1 MSEVKKRKRQ
11 PKREESKQLKKIR
24 DKHLQKHVLE
34 VELVVSE
41 NQRRFLLSTME
52 DLRIIH
58 NTLVGELMKNY
69 KQMIRTKR
77 FKNIQKDLILISKQL
92 KSLDKESKEFKKKEK
107 ELKTKQNAL
116 YDEKELMLKEF
127 DVTFDFIR
135 KEGEKLNKH
144 NYQKP
149 DAVTTWSISD
159 HIWSGMEKVLYSTG
173 RTLSFYKKG
182 KFPTLQGKQAE
193 RCIIL
198 KHNDEFNKPQKDKPL
213 GWYVSFQGQYFPLK
227 PKKND
232 LFVEETLSYILKYME
247 NGKTIDERN
256 VQAFLKEQPLI
267 DTYRVCNNRIVHKQ
281 IRGKDRFFVQMT
293 LEGKAVPKR
302 KKDGT
307 YRHIKGVGRIG
318 VDLGTSTVAYV
329 TDREVGLQNLAER
342 STKRTLKNERKLK
355 QLQRKANWSRYKNN
369 LTNYKYDGT
378 IKRGIRL
385 EWKQSNRYKKLMLEI
400 KELHRKNA
408 ASRKYAI
415 HELTNHLRSIGDEV
429 IIEPMN
435 FKALQKRSKEVT
447 KNKKGKFNSRKR
459 YGKSLLN
466 RNPGYLKECLK
477 KNFTYREI
485 DIWDYRA
492 SQYDHKNGVFE
503 KKKLSKRMH
512 QFDDGII
519 VQRDLYAAFLLK
531 CANED
536 LKQINQ
542 ELCDQSFDSFKKLH
556 DEFILYVQSYK
567 IKLLNSGIK
576 MS

>member
-1 MSEVKKRKRQ
+1 MSKVKTRQRK
-11 PKREESKQLKKIR
+11 PKSEEAKQLKKIR
-24 DKHLQKHVLE
+24 DKHLSNHVLE

-52 DLRIIH
+52 DLRMIR
-58 NTLVGELMKNY
+58 NTLVGELMKIY

-77 FKNIQKDLILISKQL
+77 FKTVQKDLILISNQL
-92 KSLDKESKEFKKKEK
+92 KSLNKKSKDFKTKEK
-107 ELKTKQNAL
+107 DLKAKQKAL
-116 YDEKELMLKEF
+116 YDEKESMLKEF
-127 DVTFDFIR
+127 EVTFDFIR
-135 KEGEKLNKH
+135 KMGEKLNQNK
-144 NYQKP
+144 YQKP

-159 HIWSGMEKVLYSTG
+159 NIWSGMEKILYSDG
-173 RTLSFYKKG
+173 KKLSFYEKG

-198 KHNDEFNKPQKDKPL
+198 KYNDELNPQKNKPL
-213 GWYVSFQGQYFPLK
+213 GWYVSFQKNDFPFK
-227 PKKND
+227 IKAND
-232 LFVEETLSYILKYME
+232 LFVEETLSHILKYME
-247 NGKTIDERN
+247 EGQAIDERN
-256 VQAFLKEQPLI
+256 VQAFLKEQPLT
-267 DTYRVCNNRIVHKQ
+267 DTYRVCNNRMVHKQ
-281 IRGKDRFFVQMT
+281 IRGKDRFYLQIT

-307 YRHIKGVGRIG
+307 YRHKKGIGRIG
-318 VDLGTSTVAYV
+318 VDLGMSTIAYM
-329 TDREVGLQNLAER
+329 TDQEIGLQDLAER
-342 STKRTLKNERKLK
+342 TTKRTLKNERKLK

-369 LTNYKYDGT
+369 LNNYKYDGT

-385 EWKQSNRYKKLMLEI
+385 EWKQSNRYKKLMLEV

-415 HELTNHLRSIGDEV
+415 HELTNHLRSLGDEV
-429 IIEPMN
+429 VIEPMN
-435 FKALQKRSKEVT
+435 FKGLQKKSKEVT
-447 KNKKGKFNSRKR
+447 KNKKGKFNTRKR

-477 KNFTYREI
+477 KKFNYKEV
-485 DIWDYRA
+485 DIWNYKA

-512 QFDDGII
+512 QFDDGTT
-519 VQRDLYAAFLLK
+519 VQRDLYAAFLLR
-531 CANED
+531 CTDED

-542 ELCDQSFDSFKKLH
+542 LLCDEYFDSFKKLH
-556 DEFILYVQSYK
+556 DEFVWYVQHHK

-576 MS
+576 IK

>member
-1 MSEVKKRKRQ
+1 
-11 PKREESKQLKKIR
+11 
-24 DKHLQKHVLE
+24 
-34 VELVVSE
+34 
-41 NQRRFLLSTME
+41 
-52 DLRIIH
+52 
-58 NTLVGELMKNY
+58 
-69 KQMIRTKR
+69 
-77 FKNIQKDLILISKQL
+77 
-92 KSLDKESKEFKKKEK
+92 
-107 ELKTKQNAL
+107 
-116 YDEKELMLKEF
+116 
-127 DVTFDFIR
+127 
-135 KEGEKLNKH
+135 
-144 NYQKP
+144 
-149 DAVTTWSISD
+149 
-159 HIWSGMEKVLYSTG
+159 MEKVLYSSG
-173 RTLSFYKKG
+173 KTLSFYKKG
-182 KFPTLQGKQAE
+182 KFPTLQGKQAK

-198 KHNDEFNKPQKDKPL
+198 KYNDELNPQKNNPL

-227 PKKND
+227 MKKND

-247 NGKTIDERN
+247 NGKAIDERN

-281 IRGKDRFFVQMT
+281 IRGKDRFFVQIT

-302 KKDGT
+302 KKDGI
-307 YRHIKGVGRIG
+307 YRHTKGVGRIG

-329 TDREVGLQNLAER
+329 TDQEVGLQNLAER

-355 QLQRKANWSRYKNN
+355 HLQRKANWSRYKNN

-385 EWKQSNRYKKLMLEI
+385 EWKQSNRYKKLQQQI
-400 KELHRKNA
+400 KELHRQNA

-435 FKALQKRSKEVT
+435 FKALQKKSKEVT
-447 KNKKGKFNSRKR
+447 QNKKGKFNSRKR

-477 KNFTYREI
+477 KKFIYKEVS
-485 DIWDYRA
+485 IWDYKA

-512 QFDDGII
+512 QFDDGTI
-519 VQRDLYAAFLLK
+519 VQRDLYSAFLLR
-531 CANED
+531 CTNDD

-542 ELCDQSFDSFKKLH
+542 ELCDRYFDSFKKLH
-556 DEFILYVQSYK
+556 DEFILYIQNNK
-567 IKLLNSGIK
+567 IKLLNSGVKIN
-576 MS
+576 

>member
-1 MSEVKKRKRQ
+1 MSEVKKRQRQ
-11 PKREESKQLKKIR
+11 PKSEESKQLKKIR
-24 DKHLQKHVLE
+24 DKHLKNHVLE

-52 DLRIIH
+52 ELRIIR
-58 NTLVGELMKNY
+58 NTLVGQLTNNY
-69 KQMIRTKR
+69 EQMIRTKR
-77 FKNIQKDLILISKQL
+77 FKAIQKD
-92 KSLDKESKEFKKKEK
+92 FKKKEK
-107 ELKTKQNAL
+107 ELKAKQKTL
-116 YDEKELMLKEF
+116 YDEKESMLKEF
-127 DVTFDFIR
+127 NVTFDFIR
-135 KEGEKLNKH
+135 KMGEKLNQKK
-144 NYQKP
+144 YQKP

-159 HIWSGMEKVLYSTG
+159 NIWSGMEKVLYSNG
-173 RTLSFYKKG
+173 KTLSFYKKG

-198 KHNDEFNKPQKDKPL
+198 KYNDEFKKPQKNKPL
-213 GWYVSFQGQYFPLK
+213 GWYVSFKKESFPLK
-227 PKKND
+227 IKEND
-232 LFVEETLSYILKYME
+232 LFVEETLSHILKYME
-247 NGKTIDERN
+247 DGKAIDERN
-256 VQAFLKEQPLI
+256 VQAFLKEQPLT
-267 DTYRVCNNRIVHKQ
+267 DTYRICNNRIVHKQ
-281 IRGKDRFFVQMT
+281 IRGKNRFYLQIT

-307 YRHIKGVGRIG
+307 YRHTKGVGRIG

-329 TDREVGLQNLAER
+329 NDKEVGLQNLAER

-369 LTNYKYDGT
+369 LTNYNYDGT

-385 EWKQSNRYKKLMLEI
+385 EWKCSNRYKKLQQQI

-415 HELTNHLRSIGDEV
+415 NELTNHLRSIGDEV

-435 FKALQKRSKEVT
+435 FKALQKKSKEVT

-477 KNFTYREI
+477 KRFVYKEV
-485 DIWDYRA
+485 DIWDYKA

-512 QFDDGII
+512 QFDDGTT
-519 VQRDLYAAFLLK
+519 VQRDLYSAFLLR
-531 CANED
+531 CANDD
-536 LKQINQ
+536 LKHIDQL
-542 ELCDQSFDSFKKLH
+542 LCDKKFESFKKLH
-556 DEFILYVQSYK
+556 DEFILYIQNNK

-576 MS
+576 MN